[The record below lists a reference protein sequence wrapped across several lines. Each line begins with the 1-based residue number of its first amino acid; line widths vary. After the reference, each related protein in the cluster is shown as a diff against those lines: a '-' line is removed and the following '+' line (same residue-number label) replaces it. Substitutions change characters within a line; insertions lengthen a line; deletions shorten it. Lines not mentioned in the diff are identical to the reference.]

1 MTEFQAANPATT
13 SIFGGTLIVS
23 QDDVQGTTFLTL
35 DANLV
40 ATVAYANGNTT
51 EIQQAL
57 GYGYHN
63 ALSKKFISIPV
74 IAISAIIAYVSVLL
88 AENEHLISYT
98 NDISEVEPLRL
109 GISTSDTNAL
119 EAAPDPGFLVISRVG
134 VAGLVTVTMPEAAVA
149 TSSSDDCPDDVRRSV
164 VCCTTSI
171 VL

>member
-1 MTEFQAANPATT
+1 M
-13 SIFGGTLIVS
+13 IVS
-23 QDDVQGTTFLTL
+23 QDDVQGTTLLTL

-98 NDISEVEPLRL
+98 NDVSEVEPLTL

-119 EAAPDPGFLVISRVG
+119 GAAPDPGFLVISRVG

-149 TSSSDDCPDDVRRSV
+149 TASSDDCPDDVRRSMAHCAISV
-164 VCCTTSI
+164 A
-171 VL
+171 L